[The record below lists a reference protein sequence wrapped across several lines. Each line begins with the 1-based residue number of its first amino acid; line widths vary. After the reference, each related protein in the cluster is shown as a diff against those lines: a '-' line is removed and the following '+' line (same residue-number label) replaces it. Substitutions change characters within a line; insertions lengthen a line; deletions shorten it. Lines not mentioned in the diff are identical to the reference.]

1 MKPLRRISLAL
12 ACVFAVWR
20 DPSAKADTAPALPPP
35 TGPNAVGRVTYHWI
49 DSSRGEDLASDPSAR
64 RELIVDVWYPAE
76 TVPGR
81 ASADYLPDFTDL
93 RRAAGEAALR
103 DEFGPAYEAVA
114 AGRLRT
120 HSVENAPFAGRLGR
134 CPVLIFSH
142 GFGVLS
148 RTYTSQLEDLASHGY
163 VVAAI
168 AHTYETMATVFPD
181 GRAVALAT
189 EPWKASQ
196 TSEEASIAYENGRMK
211 WWADDISFVL
221 DALEHE
227 ARRRPPRAP
236 FAGHLDLRRV
246 GAFGHSA
253 GGRAAAL
260 ACRNDP
266 RVRAC
271 LNQDG
276 LARNLPFDRAAI
288 PGFEQPFLLFTRPRP
303 PKLPTDEELAQRG
316 LTRATLTAFIKELDA
331 GQDAEMESA
340 GRGSYRVTLA
350 MPGMSHDSFIDRS
363 LLLAGSDPDKRQ
375 QAVRNLETI
384 RVYTLAFFDRSL
396 RGARNTV
403 LDRMEGD
410 ATVMVERFPRGRRDQ
425 R

>member
-1 MKPLRRISLAL
+1 L
-12 ACVFAVWR
+12 V
-20 DPSAKADTAPALPPP
+20 
-35 TGPNAVGRVTYHWI
+35 
-49 DSSRGEDLASDPSAR
+49 
-64 RELIVDVWYPAE
+64 VDVWYPAE
-76 TVPGR
+76 PVPGGP
-81 ASADYLPDFTDL
+81 SADYLPDFTAL

-103 DEFGPAYEAVA
+103 DEFGPAYEALA

-120 HSVENAPFAGRLGR
+120 HSVENAPFARRLGR

-163 VVAAI
+163 VVGAI

-181 GRAVALAT
+181 GRAVAFAS

-196 TSEEASIAYENGRMK
+196 TGEEASIAYENGRMK
-211 WWADDISFVL
+211 WWADDMSFVL
-221 DALEHE
+221 DSLELE
-227 ARRRPPRAP
+227 DRRRPRRAP
-236 FAGHLDLRRV
+236 FAGHVDLRRV

-266 RVRAC
+266 RIRAC

-303 PKLPTDEELAQRG
+303 TKPPTDEELAQHG
-316 LTRATLTAFIKELDA
+316 LTRETLAAFIKELDA
-331 GQDAEMESA
+331 GQDAAMESA

-363 LLLAGSDPDKRQ
+363 LLLAADDPEKRQ
-375 QAVRNLETI
+375 DALRNLETI

-396 RGARNTV
+396 RGSRNTV
-403 LDRMEGD
+403 LDRVGGE
-410 ATVMVERFPRGRRDQ
+410 ATVSVERFPRGRERATP
-425 R
+425 